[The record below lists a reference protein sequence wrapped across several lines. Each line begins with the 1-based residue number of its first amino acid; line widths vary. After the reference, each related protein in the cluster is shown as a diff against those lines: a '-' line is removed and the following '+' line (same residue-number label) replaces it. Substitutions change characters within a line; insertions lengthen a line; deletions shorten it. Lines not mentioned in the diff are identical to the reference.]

1 MTIILDA
8 NLLLLFVVG
17 STSRDYIQ
25 KHKRL
30 QSYTDDDFILLMKM
44 LSTAS
49 SIIVTPNTLTETSN
63 LAGYIDDPARTKI
76 YEVFRAL
83 VEAPENQE
91 CFQECFIES
100 RVAVARTEFVRL
112 GLTDSVLLHIA
123 AEAGTLLTADVG
135 LYLAALYKGLKAE
148 NFNHYR
154 NL

>member
-30 QSYTDDDFILLMKM
+30 QSYTDDDFILLRNM

-63 LAGYIDDPARTKI
+63 LAGYIGDHARIKI

-91 CFQECFIES
+91 CFIES
-100 RVAVARTEFVRL
+100 RMAVARPEFVRL

-123 AEAGTLLTADVG
+123 TESRTLLTADAD
-135 LYLAALYKGLKAE
+135 LYLAALNKGLKAS
-148 NFNHYR
+148 NFNHFR